1 MSEPIRSRVS
11 LIRSD
16 LLRRVEKCE
25 GVQYLMKIT
34 GIIAECNPFH
44 EGHKYLIRK
53 SKEITGADY
62 TVVLLSGDF
71 VQRGAPAAEPKEKRT
86 RDLLEG
92 GADAVLELPVLY
104 STAGAEIFA
113 EGAVQILDRLS
124 CITDLCF
131 GSESGDI
138 EYLEKNAEFLLN
150 ESEEFK
156 AALRKNLK
164 DGDSFPAARD
174 AAACETAGISL
185 ARTPNDLLATEYLI
199 NLSRANAERQNRI
212 IPHAILRTATESA
225 SSIRERMLKTD
236 PYAIGT
242 EDFSEMLFYRL
253 MLIQRLEK
261 TMPGIDR
268 LEDYVDVSEDLAQSM
283 RDKAAGYTGFESFT
297 EALKSRNLTYT
308 RIARALI
315 HILLGI
321 RKSELAAFRTPGYV
335 RVLGVRSDSADSLLA
350 ELSRGRIPLL
360 TALAKDQEKLTA
372 HYDRML
378 AMDVFASQLYDGVL
392 AIKKGERN
400 PDLCEFRKKLIKV

>member
-1 MSEPIRSRVS
+1 
-11 LIRSD
+11 
-16 LLRRVEKCE
+16 
-25 GVQYLMKIT
+25 MKIT

-44 EGHKYLIRK
+44 EGHKFLIRK

-253 MLIQRLEK
+253 MLIKRLEK

-268 LEDYVDVSEDLAQSM
+268 LEDYVDVSEGLAQSM

-350 ELSRGRIPLL
+350 ELSRGRIPVL

-392 AIKKGERN
+392 AMKKGERN

>member
-1 MSEPIRSRVS
+1 
-11 LIRSD
+11 
-16 LLRRVEKCE
+16 
-25 GVQYLMKIT
+25 MKIT

-138 EYLEKNAEFLLN
+138 EYLEKNAEFLIN

-253 MLIQRLEK
+253 MLIKRLEK

-321 RKSELAAFRTPGYV
+321 RKSELAAFRMPGYV

-350 ELSRGRIPLL
+350 ELSRGRIPVL
-360 TALAKDQEKLTA
+360 TALARDQEKLTA

>member
-1 MSEPIRSRVS
+1 
-11 LIRSD
+11 
-16 LLRRVEKCE
+16 
-25 GVQYLMKIT
+25 MKIT

-164 DGDSFPAARD
+164 DGDSFPVARD

-199 NLSRANAERQNRI
+199 NLSRANAERRNRI

-268 LEDYVDVSEDLAQSM
+268 LEDYVDVSEGLAQSM

-350 ELSRGRIPLL
+350 ELSRGRIPVL

>member
-1 MSEPIRSRVS
+1 
-11 LIRSD
+11 
-16 LLRRVEKCE
+16 
-25 GVQYLMKIT
+25 MKIT

-268 LEDYVDVSEDLAQSM
+268 LEDYVDVSEGLAQSM

-321 RKSELAAFRTPGYV
+321 RKSELAAFRMPGYV

-350 ELSRGRIPLL
+350 ELSRGRIPVL

-392 AIKKGERN
+392 AMKKGERN

>member
-1 MSEPIRSRVS
+1 
-11 LIRSD
+11 
-16 LLRRVEKCE
+16 
-25 GVQYLMKIT
+25 MKIT

-212 IPHAILRTATESA
+212 IPHAILRTAAESA

-253 MLIQRLEK
+253 MLIHRLEK

-321 RKSELAAFRTPGYV
+321 RKSELAAFRMPGYV

-350 ELSRGRIPLL
+350 ELSRGRIPVL

>member
-1 MSEPIRSRVS
+1 MRIIRLYFSPAI
-11 LIRSD
+11 L
-16 LLRRVEKCE
+16 
-25 GVQYLMKIT
+25 
-34 GIIAECNPFH
+34 
-44 EGHKYLIRK
+44 
-53 SKEITGADY
+53 SKEERLRPNRKRREHGISLRAVRT
-62 TVVLLSGDF
+62 LSW
-71 VQRGAPAAEPKEKRT
+71 
-86 RDLLEG
+86 
-92 GADAVLELPVLY
+92 
-104 STAGAEIFA
+104 
-113 EGAVQILDRLS
+113 S
-124 CITDLCF
+124 CRTDLCF

-164 DGDSFPAARD
+164 DGDSFPVARD

-253 MLIQRLEK
+253 MLIKRLEK

-321 RKSELAAFRTPGYV
+321 RKSELAAFRMPGYV

-350 ELSRGRIPLL
+350 ELSRGRIPVL
-360 TALAKDQEKLTA
+360 TALARDQEKLTA

>member
-1 MSEPIRSRVS
+1 
-11 LIRSD
+11 
-16 LLRRVEKCE
+16 
-25 GVQYLMKIT
+25 MKIT

-71 VQRGAPAAEPKEKRT
+71 AQRGAPAAEPKEKRT

-268 LEDYVDVSEDLAQSM
+268 LEDYVDVSEGLAQSM

-350 ELSRGRIPLL
+350 ELSRGRIPVL

>member
-1 MSEPIRSRVS
+1 
-11 LIRSD
+11 
-16 LLRRVEKCE
+16 
-25 GVQYLMKIT
+25 MKIT

-253 MLIQRLEK
+253 MRIKRLEK

-321 RKSELAAFRTPGYV
+321 RKSELAAFRMPGYV

-350 ELSRGRIPLL
+350 ELSRGRIPVL

>member
-1 MSEPIRSRVS
+1 
-11 LIRSD
+11 
-16 LLRRVEKCE
+16 
-25 GVQYLMKIT
+25 MKIT

-378 AMDVFASQLYDGVL
+378 AMDVFASQLYDGIL
-392 AIKKGERN
+392 AMKKGEGN
-400 PDLCEFRKKLIKV
+400 PDLCEFRKKQIKV

>member
-1 MSEPIRSRVS
+1 
-11 LIRSD
+11 
-16 LLRRVEKCE
+16 
-25 GVQYLMKIT
+25 MKIT

-138 EYLEKNAEFLLN
+138 EYLEKNAEFLIN

-253 MLIQRLEK
+253 MLIKRLEK

-321 RKSELAAFRTPGYV
+321 RKSELAAFRMPGYV

-350 ELSRGRIPLL
+350 ELSRGRIPVL

>member
-1 MSEPIRSRVS
+1 
-11 LIRSD
+11 
-16 LLRRVEKCE
+16 
-25 GVQYLMKIT
+25 MKIT

-242 EDFSEMLFYRL
+242 EDFSEVLFYRL

-350 ELSRGRIPLL
+350 ELSRGRIPVL

-392 AIKKGERN
+392 AMKKGERN

>member
-1 MSEPIRSRVS
+1 
-11 LIRSD
+11 
-16 LLRRVEKCE
+16 
-25 GVQYLMKIT
+25 MKIT

-253 MLIQRLEK
+253 MLIHRLEK

-321 RKSELAAFRTPGYV
+321 RKSELAAFRMPGYV

-350 ELSRGRIPLL
+350 ELSRGRIPVL

>member
-1 MSEPIRSRVS
+1 VE
-11 LIRSD
+11 
-16 LLRRVEKCE
+16 EKCE

-212 IPHAILRTATESA
+212 IPHAILRTAAESA

-350 ELSRGRIPLL
+350 ELSRGRIPVL

>member
-1 MSEPIRSRVS
+1 
-11 LIRSD
+11 
-16 LLRRVEKCE
+16 
-25 GVQYLMKIT
+25 MKIT

-253 MLIQRLEK
+253 MLIKRLEK

-321 RKSELAAFRTPGYV
+321 RKSELAAFRMPGYV

-350 ELSRGRIPLL
+350 ELSRGRIPVL

>member
-1 MSEPIRSRVS
+1 
-11 LIRSD
+11 
-16 LLRRVEKCE
+16 
-25 GVQYLMKIT
+25 MKIT

-71 VQRGAPAAEPKEKRT
+71 VQRGAPAAEPKEKRI

-242 EDFSEMLFYRL
+242 EDFSEVLFYRL

-350 ELSRGRIPLL
+350 ELSRGRIPVL

-392 AIKKGERN
+392 AMKKGERN

>member
-350 ELSRGRIPLL
+350 ELSRGRIPVL

-392 AIKKGERN
+392 AMKKGERN

>member
-1 MSEPIRSRVS
+1 
-11 LIRSD
+11 
-16 LLRRVEKCE
+16 
-25 GVQYLMKIT
+25 MKIT

-268 LEDYVDVSEDLAQSM
+268 LENYVDVSEDLAQSM

-297 EALKSRNLTYT
+297 ETLKSRNLTYT

-321 RKSELAAFRTPGYV
+321 RKSELAAFRMPGYV

-350 ELSRGRIPLL
+350 ELSRGRIPVL

>member
-1 MSEPIRSRVS
+1 
-11 LIRSD
+11 
-16 LLRRVEKCE
+16 
-25 GVQYLMKIT
+25 MKIT

-268 LEDYVDVSEDLAQSM
+268 LEDYVDVSEGLAQSM

-321 RKSELAAFRTPGYV
+321 RKSELAAFRMPGYV

-350 ELSRGRIPLL
+350 ELSRGRIPVL

>member
-1 MSEPIRSRVS
+1 
-11 LIRSD
+11 
-16 LLRRVEKCE
+16 
-25 GVQYLMKIT
+25 MKIT

-212 IPHAILRTATESA
+212 IPHAILRTAAESA

-350 ELSRGRIPLL
+350 ELSRGRIPVL

-392 AIKKGERN
+392 AIKKGERD

>member
-1 MSEPIRSRVS
+1 
-11 LIRSD
+11 
-16 LLRRVEKCE
+16 
-25 GVQYLMKIT
+25 MKIT

-212 IPHAILRTATESA
+212 IPHAILRTAAESA

-321 RKSELAAFRTPGYV
+321 RKSELAAFRMPGYV

-350 ELSRGRIPLL
+350 ELSRGRIPVL

-392 AIKKGERN
+392 AMKKGERN

>member
-1 MSEPIRSRVS
+1 
-11 LIRSD
+11 
-16 LLRRVEKCE
+16 
-25 GVQYLMKIT
+25 MKIT

-321 RKSELAAFRTPGYV
+321 RKNELAAFRMPGYV

-350 ELSRGRIPLL
+350 ELSRGRIPVL

-392 AIKKGERN
+392 AMKKGERN

>member
-1 MSEPIRSRVS
+1 
-11 LIRSD
+11 
-16 LLRRVEKCE
+16 
-25 GVQYLMKIT
+25 MKIT

-212 IPHAILRTATESA
+212 IPHAILRTAAESA

-253 MLIQRLEK
+253 MLIKRLEK

-321 RKSELAAFRTPGYV
+321 RKSELAAFRMPGYV

-350 ELSRGRIPLL
+350 ELSRGRIPVL

-392 AIKKGERN
+392 AMKKGERN

>member
-1 MSEPIRSRVS
+1 ME
-11 LIRSD
+11 
-16 LLRRVEKCE
+16 EKCE

-321 RKSELAAFRTPGYV
+321 RKSELAAFRMPGYV

-350 ELSRGRIPLL
+350 ELSRGRIPVL

>member
-1 MSEPIRSRVS
+1 
-11 LIRSD
+11 
-16 LLRRVEKCE
+16 
-25 GVQYLMKIT
+25 MKIT

-268 LEDYVDVSEDLAQSM
+268 LEDYVDVSEGLAQSM

-321 RKSELAAFRTPGYV
+321 RKSELAAFRMPGYV

-350 ELSRGRIPLL
+350 ELSRGRIPVL

-400 PDLCEFRKKLIKV
+400 PDHCEFRKKLIKV

>member
-1 MSEPIRSRVS
+1 
-11 LIRSD
+11 
-16 LLRRVEKCE
+16 
-25 GVQYLMKIT
+25 MKIT

-253 MLIQRLEK
+253 MLIKRLEK

-321 RKSELAAFRTPGYV
+321 RKSELAAFRMPGYV

-350 ELSRGRIPLL
+350 ELSRGRIPVL

-392 AIKKGERN
+392 AMKKGERN

>member
-1 MSEPIRSRVS
+1 
-11 LIRSD
+11 
-16 LLRRVEKCE
+16 
-25 GVQYLMKIT
+25 
-34 GIIAECNPFH
+34 
-44 EGHKYLIRK
+44 
-53 SKEITGADY
+53 
-62 TVVLLSGDF
+62 
-71 VQRGAPAAEPKEKRT
+71 
-86 RDLLEG
+86 
-92 GADAVLELPVLY
+92 
-104 STAGAEIFA
+104 
-113 EGAVQILDRLS
+113 
-124 CITDLCF
+124 
-131 GSESGDI
+131 
-138 EYLEKNAEFLLN
+138 
-150 ESEEFK
+150 
-156 AALRKNLK
+156 
-164 DGDSFPAARD
+164 
-174 AAACETAGISL
+174 
-185 ARTPNDLLATEYLI
+185 
-199 NLSRANAERQNRI
+199 
-212 IPHAILRTATESA
+212 
-225 SSIRERMLKTD
+225 MLKTD

-268 LEDYVDVSEDLAQSM
+268 LEDYVDVSEGLAQSM

-321 RKSELAAFRTPGYV
+321 RKSELAAFRMPGYV

-350 ELSRGRIPLL
+350 ELSRGRIPVL

>member
-1 MSEPIRSRVS
+1 
-11 LIRSD
+11 
-16 LLRRVEKCE
+16 
-25 GVQYLMKIT
+25 MKIT

-212 IPHAILRTATESA
+212 IPHAILRTAAESA

-253 MLIQRLEK
+253 MLIHRLEK

-321 RKSELAAFRTPGYV
+321 RRSELAAFRMPGYV

-350 ELSRGRIPLL
+350 ELSRGRIPVL

-392 AIKKGERN
+392 AMKKGERN

>member
-1 MSEPIRSRVS
+1 
-11 LIRSD
+11 
-16 LLRRVEKCE
+16 
-25 GVQYLMKIT
+25 MKIT

-86 RDLLEG
+86 RNLLEG

-253 MLIQRLEK
+253 MLIKRLEK

-321 RKSELAAFRTPGYV
+321 RKSELAAFRMPGYV

-350 ELSRGRIPLL
+350 ELSRGRIPVL
-360 TALAKDQEKLTA
+360 TALARDQEKLTA

>member
-1 MSEPIRSRVS
+1 
-11 LIRSD
+11 
-16 LLRRVEKCE
+16 
-25 GVQYLMKIT
+25 MKIT

-253 MLIQRLEK
+253 MLIKRLEK

-350 ELSRGRIPLL
+350 ELSRGRIPVL

-392 AIKKGERN
+392 AMKKGERN

>member
-1 MSEPIRSRVS
+1 
-11 LIRSD
+11 
-16 LLRRVEKCE
+16 
-25 GVQYLMKIT
+25 MKIT

-212 IPHAILRTATESA
+212 IPHAILRTAAESA

-253 MLIQRLEK
+253 MLIHRLEK

-321 RKSELAAFRTPGYV
+321 RKSELAAFRMPGYV

-350 ELSRGRIPLL
+350 ELSRGRIPVL

-392 AIKKGERN
+392 AMKKGERN

>member
-1 MSEPIRSRVS
+1 
-11 LIRSD
+11 
-16 LLRRVEKCE
+16 
-25 GVQYLMKIT
+25 MKIT

-212 IPHAILRTATESA
+212 IPHAILRTAAESA

-253 MLIQRLEK
+253 MLIKRLEK

-350 ELSRGRIPLL
+350 ELSRGRIPVL

-378 AMDVFASQLYDGVL
+378 AMDVFASQFYDGVL

>member
-1 MSEPIRSRVS
+1 
-11 LIRSD
+11 
-16 LLRRVEKCE
+16 
-25 GVQYLMKIT
+25 MKIT

-225 SSIRERMLKTD
+225 SSIRKRMLKTD

-253 MLIQRLEK
+253 MLIKRLEK

-321 RKSELAAFRTPGYV
+321 RKSELAAFRMPGYV

-350 ELSRGRIPLL
+350 ELSRGRIPVL
-360 TALAKDQEKLTA
+360 TALARDQEKLTA

>member
-1 MSEPIRSRVS
+1 
-11 LIRSD
+11 
-16 LLRRVEKCE
+16 
-25 GVQYLMKIT
+25 MKIT

-253 MLIQRLEK
+253 MLIKRLEK
-261 TMPGIDR
+261 TMPG
-268 LEDYVDVSEDLAQSM
+268 
-283 RDKAAGYTGFESFT
+283 FT

-321 RKSELAAFRTPGYV
+321 RKSELAAFRMPGYV

-350 ELSRGRIPLL
+350 ELSRGRIPVL

-400 PDLCEFRKKLIKV
+400 PDHCEFRKKLIKV

>member
-1 MSEPIRSRVS
+1 
-11 LIRSD
+11 
-16 LLRRVEKCE
+16 
-25 GVQYLMKIT
+25 MKIT

-321 RKSELAAFRTPGYV
+321 RKSELAAFRMPGYV

-350 ELSRGRIPLL
+350 ELSRGRIPVL
-360 TALAKDQEKLTA
+360 TALARDQEKLTA

>member
-1 MSEPIRSRVS
+1 MISCGVE
-11 LIRSD
+11 
-16 LLRRVEKCE
+16 EKCE

-321 RKSELAAFRTPGYV
+321 RKSELAAFRMPGYV

-350 ELSRGRIPLL
+350 ELSRGRIPVL

-392 AIKKGERN
+392 AMKKGERN

>member
-1 MSEPIRSRVS
+1 
-11 LIRSD
+11 
-16 LLRRVEKCE
+16 
-25 GVQYLMKIT
+25 MKIT

-321 RKSELAAFRTPGYV
+321 RKSELAAFRMPGYV

-350 ELSRGRIPLL
+350 ELSRGRIPVL

>member
-1 MSEPIRSRVS
+1 
-11 LIRSD
+11 
-16 LLRRVEKCE
+16 
-25 GVQYLMKIT
+25 MKIT

-253 MLIQRLEK
+253 MLIKRLEK

-321 RKSELAAFRTPGYV
+321 RKSELAAFRMPGYV

-350 ELSRGRIPLL
+350 ELSRGRIPVL
-360 TALAKDQEKLTA
+360 TALARDQEKLTA

>member
-1 MSEPIRSRVS
+1 
-11 LIRSD
+11 
-16 LLRRVEKCE
+16 
-25 GVQYLMKIT
+25 MKIT

-253 MLIQRLEK
+253 MLIHRLEK

-350 ELSRGRIPLL
+350 ELSRGRIPVL

-392 AIKKGERN
+392 AMKKGERN

>member
-1 MSEPIRSRVS
+1 
-11 LIRSD
+11 
-16 LLRRVEKCE
+16 
-25 GVQYLMKIT
+25 MKIT

-86 RDLLEG
+86 RNLLEG

-321 RKSELAAFRTPGYV
+321 RKSELAAFRMPGYV

-350 ELSRGRIPLL
+350 ELSRGRIPVL
-360 TALAKDQEKLTA
+360 TALARDQEKLTA

>member
-1 MSEPIRSRVS
+1 
-11 LIRSD
+11 
-16 LLRRVEKCE
+16 
-25 GVQYLMKIT
+25 MKIT

-350 ELSRGRIPLL
+350 ELSRGRIPVL
-360 TALAKDQEKLTA
+360 TALARDQEKLTA